1 MLWHDYHALLSAYNA
16 EEQERIRAAFEF
28 SSHIHEGQRRLSGE
42 PFVTHPIA
50 VSRKIIELE
59 LDADT
64 VIAALLHD
72 CTEDGL
78 ATLKE
83 VRQRFGD
90 DVAFLVNGVSKVER
104 IRYQGI
110 ERATES
116 VRKMFLAMA
125 QDIRVVLIKL
135 VDRAHNLETLGAMP
149 EAKRKRIALESLE
162 LYAPLADRLG
172 MGDLKA
178 QIEDLAFRHTH
189 PEECGWI
196 VSETDKLIQQRE
208 QYLARL
214 TPILKKRL
222 ARAGIRPLDIH
233 ARIKHYYSV
242 WKKLMRYDMDWGR
255 VFDLVALRIIVPDVE
270 TCYHTLGALH
280 QHWRPLPGRI
290 KDYIALPK
298 PNGYQ
303 SLHTTVF
310 GERGVVTEFQIRTP
324 QMHRDAEKGIAAH
337 WAWEMAGK
345 PRTTRPVRTK
355 KFAWVEQM
363 RRWQEEFDKNRGERS
378 DFLESLKIDFFKD
391 RIFVLSPKGDVVDLP
406 EHATPIDFAYHIHTD
421 IGNHATGA
429 KVNGKLVSFSHQL
442 QSGDVVEIR
451 TQKNRRP
458 KREWLDFVQTNL
470 AKKQIRAAVRLRN
483 ATYQSPKQIA
493 LELSVKNRIGLLK
506 DIASLLSSHRINIQD
521 IASHATKKNYP
532 VITVAF
538 TPKHIDQLEKVV
550 TKLKTIRGIEE
561 ITVKARV
568 TP

>member
-1 MLWHDYHALLSAYNA
+1 MRERDYCALLSAYNA
-16 EEQERIRAAFEF
+16 GEQERIRAAFEF
-28 SSHIHEGQRRLSGE
+28 SSRIHEGQQRLSGE
-42 PFVTHPIA
+42 PFVAHPIA

-72 CTEDGL
+72 CMEDGL
-78 ATLKE
+78 TTLKDIC
-83 VRQRFGD
+83 QRFGD

-104 IRYQGI
+104 IHYRGI

-116 VRKMFLAMA
+116 IRKMFLAMA

-135 VDRAHNLETLGAMP
+135 MDRMHNLETLGAMP
-149 EAKRKRIALESLE
+149 EAKRRRIALESLE

-178 QIEDLAFRHTH
+178 QIEDLAFRYAY

-196 VSETDKLIQQRE
+196 VSATDKLIQQRE

-222 ARAGIRPLDIH
+222 ARARIQPLDVH
-233 ARIKHYYSV
+233 ARVKHYYSV
-242 WKKLMRYDMDWGR
+242 WKKLLRYDMDWGR
-255 VFDLVALRIIVPDVE
+255 IFDLVALRIVVPDVE
-270 TCYHTLGALH
+270 TCYRTLGVLH
-280 QHWRPLPGRI
+280 QYWRPLPGRI

-298 PNGYQ
+298 SNGYQ

-310 GERGVVTEFQIRTP
+310 GERGVVTEFQIRTL
-324 QMHRDAEKGIAAH
+324 QMHRDAERGIAAH

-345 PRTTRPVRTK
+345 PRAVKPVRMR

-363 RRWQEEFDKNRGERS
+363 QRWQEEFYKNRVSRS

-391 RIFVLSPKGDVVDLP
+391 RIFVLSPAGDVIDLP

-429 KVNGKLVSFSHQL
+429 KVNGKLVSFSHTL

-470 AKKQIRAAVRLRN
+470 AKKHIRAAVRLHS
-483 ATYQSPKQIA
+483 ATYQAPKQIA

-506 DIASLLSSHRINIQD
+506 DIASLLSLHRINIQD
-521 IASHATKKNYP
+521 ITSHATKKNYP

-538 TPKHIDQLEKVV
+538 TPKHIDQLEKIM

-561 ITVKARV
+561 VAVK
-568 TP
+568 TTH